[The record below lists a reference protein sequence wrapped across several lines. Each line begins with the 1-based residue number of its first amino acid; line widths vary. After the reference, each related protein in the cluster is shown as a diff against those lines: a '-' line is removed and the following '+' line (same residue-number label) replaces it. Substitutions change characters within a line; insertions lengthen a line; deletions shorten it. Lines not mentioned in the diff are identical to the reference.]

1 MVADNKELPS
11 QGPARP
17 AAAAPQAGGDGAA
30 SLPSAAPQP
39 PFSLPAT
46 PAWRLQSQLSGSRA
60 ARSPLGSSLAQHCL
74 LRAGSSWRAQHRWG
88 GGPGRGEQCPRLRPR
103 GQPSPKPPALG
114 VITTWESSLGIPRL
128 VSLAPLHPP
137 CLSRSRPRA
146 LSGTAEGGSQG
157 FT

>member
-1 MVADNKELPS
+1 MVADNKQLPS

-17 AAAAPQAGGDGAA
+17 AAAAPQAGGDGAT
-30 SLPSAAPQP
+30 SLPSPAPQP
-39 PFSLPAT
+39 PFSLPAA
-46 PAWRLQSQLSGSRA
+46 PAQRLQSQLSGSRA
-60 ARSPLGSSLAQHCL
+60 AGSPLGFSLAQHCPL
-74 LRAGSSWRAQHRWG
+74 QAGSSWRAQL
-88 GGPGRGEQCPRLRPR
+88 RGDLEEVSSAPRLHPR